1 MSFSISS
8 MPLLALSLLV
18 IGTLRYAACAGFPN
32 TSCIEAEREALLKF
46 KQGLVDSSGRLSSWT
61 GDDCCSW
68 MGVGCSKTTGHVS
81 TLDLR
86 SPCVMSDIHYDLM
99 IDPVLEYGDCSLT
112 GKVHPSLIEL
122 RHLTYLDLSW
132 NNFSHTEIPAFLGSL
147 RDLVYLNLSNACFTG
162 KVPLH
167 LGNLSNLQYLDLNT
181 ILGYDYSSSAVTVDN
196 LEWLSNLSFLKHLDL
211 SGVTVRNGQGWLQS
225 VGMLPSLQHLGL
237 AACFLPNVAP
247 TVHVNFT
254 SLEFLDLS
262 DNALGSTVPFWLL
275 NLTSIRHLDLSSS
288 FQGDLFFPAEII
300 NNNKQLAFLHLYNN
314 PMQGEL
320 PKNLSSL
327 CDLFALRL
335 SFNYFT
341 GDIATILANP
351 SSCFQDKLRFL
362 DLGWNNFS
370 GNLGNEIEHFKS
382 LEYID
387 LASNSIEGPIPE
399 SLVQLSSLKYLNLMY
414 NKLTGSIPEGI
425 GLLSNLV
432 GLELSYNLLSGVLNE
447 HHLANLTSLSLLEIS
462 SNDLAVD
469 INPTWVPPFQLKF
482 VSMSNCKVGPQ
493 FPSWLRSQ
501 RNISMLALSNSSISD
516 AIPDWFY
523 SSSSTIQGL
532 DLSKNEL
539 IGQIHERF
547 GDMMPKLRDITLTRN
562 HLNGSIP
569 ISLCKMKD
577 LFALDLSNNQ
587 LSGTLPDCWK
597 SLGQLD
603 GINLGNNN
611 LSGQIPTS
619 LCSPPLTFLG
629 LPDNDFHGIL
639 PRCLSNMTSL
649 RVLDLS
655 RNEFSGRIPSW
666 IGQMFQLSVLNL
678 ESNTFNGEIPR
689 EICQLANVRVLSLAQ
704 NKLSGVIPLCFDN
717 LTILADPKS
726 AIFGFYGFG
735 VEVNTKSIT
744 QLYTTTLQYL
754 FSVDLSNNGLN
765 GHIVGGL
772 MQLYNL
778 QNLNLSGNNFEGRI
792 PSEIANLKMLESLDL
807 SVNQFSG
814 PIPQSLS
821 ELNFLSYLNLSFN
834 QLSGRIPSGAQL
846 STLKGDSYLGNDGL
860 CGPPLSKNCPG
871 DHEQPDIHKQIDDD
885 SESEDEFYTR
895 WLYAGIA
902 PGFATGFLVV
912 CGSLYFKRSWRQSF
926 FRWSDK
932 ILTQLLVMVEINIA
946 RLRKAS

>member
-399 SLVQLSSLKYLNLMY
+399 SLVQLSSLN
-414 NKLTGSIPEGI
+414 
-425 GLLSNLV
+425 
-432 GLELSYNLLSGVLNE
+432 
-447 HHLANLTSLSLLEIS
+447 
-462 SNDLAVD
+462 
-469 INPTWVPPFQLKF
+469 
-482 VSMSNCKVGPQ
+482 
-493 FPSWLRSQ
+493 
-501 RNISMLALSNSSISD
+501 
-516 AIPDWFY
+516 
-523 SSSSTIQGL
+523 
-532 DLSKNEL
+532 
-539 IGQIHERF
+539 
-547 GDMMPKLRDITLTRN
+547 
-562 HLNGSIP
+562 IP

-926 FRWSDK
+926 FRCNKNDVQSEEMVSCGRNSDPWK
-932 ILTQLLVMVEINIA
+932 IPATAQWDNHHDVILFKVFCISEQVGASLVFY
-946 RLRKAS
+946 